1 MTSDP
6 IDVQGAKW
14 LIFYFKKGWSMCGLR
29 KQLETLDADI
39 SKFPFM
45 PSDAWWYFRKG
56 CSVRGFV
63 AQNYPKLNDFL
74 TDAPVEKQIKAAEQI
89 VKLRPKVARSQGAL
103 TPKEREEIR
112 ATRIKMMQATTS
124 YRLSREVFKS
134 AQGHEWNT
142 CK

>member
-14 LIFYFKKGWSMCGLR
+14 LIFYFKKGWSMYGLR

-39 SKFPFM
+39 GKFPFM
-45 PSDAWWYFRKG
+45 PSDAWWYYRKG

-103 TPKEREEIR
+103 TPNERNEIHS
-112 ATRIKMMQATTS
+112 TRRKLRQATTS
-124 YRLSREVFKS
+124 YRLSRDFFKS
-134 AQGHEWNT
+134 AQGHAWNE

>member
-14 LIFYFKKGWSMCGLR
+14 LIYYFKKGWSMYGLR

-45 PSDAWWYFRKG
+45 PEDAWWYYRKG

-89 VKLRPKVARSQGAL
+89 VKLRPKVARSQGEL

-124 YRLSREVFKS
+124 YRISREVFKS
-134 AQGHEWNT
+134 AQCHEWNT